1 MNVTAQTQTKPESTP
16 TFTPIHTKFL
26 QRKCACGGTP
36 GPDGECA
43 KCRGKRLALQ
53 HRATEYAETSS
64 VPPIVHEVLRS
75 PGQPLDPTTR
85 SFMEPRFGHDFGG
98 VRVHKDAKAAE
109 SARAVNALA
118 YVAGQNAVF
127 GAGQYAPGSGTGQR
141 LLAHELAHVV
151 QQGRPGGPAASHANL
166 EVSNAGDTAEQE
178 AETLAD
184 RILTAGE
191 EQTGKAQIG
200 LQQIPAGTLQ
210 RTPAPPTHGGVTG
223 VRDLTRIRIDAVP
236 DFLASSFTAPL
247 DVNVQV
253 ADATVTHLTWL
264 LYDPSDNMM
273 PGSYSTLPGFPDS
286 TTRPFRLEPSHFSGV
301 GFVEGKYLLR
311 CVGLNSSHQ
320 PVVYADR
327 DFNVLRSDLTTGT
340 ALPTTYG
347 DLTFTQYDKTDAN
360 PPANP
365 RYSIDVELQF
375 LPKTT
380 VPCNNVAFMQSMQ
393 TIDAQG
399 RSQQNTVNVEQDARQ
414 TPLAW
419 SIDRVAGAPSPFYIA
434 GRDPRT
440 RRVVDVPGW
449 GRAGRGGARPREA
462 TLIDQP
468 SWDQPNNAKFESC
481 VVCRSGANRGQVYG
495 CATWGYTADAAGKV
509 TLMPRGFRPMPSDQF
524 EEARAAWNTWRAT
537 VPVARR
543 PQEAPALRSP

>member
-1 MNVTAQTQTKPESTP
+1 MNATAQIQADPTP
-16 TFTPIHTKFL
+16 RPSVTPARSNLL

-36 GPDGECA
+36 GPSGECA
-43 KCRGKRLALQ
+43 ECRNKRLALQ
-53 HRATEYAETSS
+53 RRAAHPAEPSS

-85 SFMEPRFGHDFGG
+85 SFMEPRFGHDFSQ
-98 VRVHKDAKAAE
+98 VRVHTGARAAE
-109 SARAVNALA
+109 STRAVNALA

-127 GAGQYAPGSGTGQR
+127 GTGQYAPRTGAGQR

-151 QQGRPGGPAASHANL
+151 QQGRPGGTAVPQANL
-166 EVSNAGDTAEQE
+166 EVSAARVTAEQE

-184 RILTAGE
+184 RILTPGE
-191 EQTGKAQIG
+191 EQTKQAHTS
-200 LQQIPAGTLQ
+200 LQQISPGTLQ

-236 DFLASSFTAPL
+236 DFLASSFTAAR
-247 DVNVQV
+247 DINVYV

-273 PGSYSTLPGFPDS
+273 SGSYSTLPGSPDS
-286 TTRPFRLEPSHFSGV
+286 TTRPFRLEPSHFSGA

-347 DLTFTQYDKTDAN
+347 DLTFTKYDKTDAS

-365 RYSIDVELQF
+365 TYSVDVELRF

-380 VPCNNVAFMQSMQ
+380 VACGNVAFMQSMQ

-419 SIDRVAGAPSPFYIA
+419 SIDRVAGAPSPIYIA

-440 RRVVDVPGW
+440 RKVVDVPGW
-449 GRAGRGGARPREA
+449 GRAGRGGAARRET
-462 TLIDQP
+462 TLVDQP

-481 VVCRSGANRGQVYG
+481 VVCRGGANRGQVYG
-495 CATWGYTADAAGKV
+495 CATWGYTADVAGKV
-509 TLMPRGFRPMPSDQF
+509 KLMPRGFRPMPSDQF

-537 VPVARR
+537 VPAARR
-543 PQEAPALRSP
+543 PAEAPALRSP